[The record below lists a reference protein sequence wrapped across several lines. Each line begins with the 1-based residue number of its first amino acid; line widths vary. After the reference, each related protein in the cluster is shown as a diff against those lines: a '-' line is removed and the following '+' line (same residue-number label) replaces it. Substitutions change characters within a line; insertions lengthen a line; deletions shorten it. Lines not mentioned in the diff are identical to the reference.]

1 MCEYSRKGKYMY
13 MELDFKAIGQRIKI
27 ARIRKKLTQDTV
39 SELINITPSH
49 MSNIE
54 TGKSTVSLQT
64 LIAIANVLG
73 VSIDEL
79 LCDVILD
86 SKVIFEKELSEVL
99 KDCSEYEIRVLVDIV
114 KASKES
120 IRNVKMFQSKLE
132 NRY

>member
-1 MCEYSRKGKYMY
+1 
-13 MELDFKAIGQRIKI
+13 MELDFRAIGQRIKI

-64 LIAIANVLG
+64 LIAIANVLR

-86 SKVIFEKELSEVL
+86 SKVIFEKELSDIL
-99 KDCSEYEIRVLVDIV
+99 KDCNEYEIRVLVDIL
-114 KASKES
+114 KASKDS
-120 IRNVKMFQSKLE
+120 IRSVKMFQSNIN

>member
-1 MCEYSRKGKYMY
+1 
-13 MELDFKAIGQRIKI
+13 MELDFRAIGQRIKI
-27 ARIRKKLTQDTV
+27 ARIKKRLTQDTV

-64 LIAIANVLG
+64 LIAIANVLR

-99 KDCSEYEIRVLVDIV
+99 KDCNEYETRVLVDIL
-114 KASKES
+114 KASKDS
-120 IRNVKMFQSKLE
+120 IRSVKMFQNKLE

>member
-1 MCEYSRKGKYMY
+1 

-39 SELINITPSH
+39 SEIINITPSH

-54 TGKSTVSLQT
+54 TGKSSVSLQT

-79 LCDVILD
+79 LCDTILD
-86 SKVIFEKELSEVL
+86 SKIVFEKELSEVL
-99 KDCSEYEIRVLVDIV
+99 KDCNEYEIRVLVDIV

-120 IRNVKMFQSKLE
+120 IRNVKMFQSNVN

>member
-39 SELINITPSH
+39 SEIINITPSH

-54 TGKSTVSLQT
+54 TGKSSVSLQT

-79 LCDVILD
+79 LCDTILD
-86 SKVIFEKELSEVL
+86 SKVVFEKELSEVL
-99 KDCSEYEIRVLVDIV
+99 KDCNEYEIRVLVDIL

>member
-1 MCEYSRKGKYMY
+1 MKGKTH
-13 MELDFKAIGQRIKI
+13 MELDFRAIGQRIKI
-27 ARIRKKLTQDTV
+27 ARIKKRLTQDTV

-54 TGKSTVSLQT
+54 TGKSTVSLPT
-64 LIAIANVLG
+64 LIAIANTLG

-79 LCDVILD
+79 LCDTILN
-86 SKVIFEKELSEVL
+86 SKIVFEKELSDIL
-99 KDCSEYEIRVLVDIV
+99 KDCNEYEIRVLVDIV

>member
-79 LCDVILD
+79 LCDVVLD

>member
-39 SELINITPSH
+39 SEMINITPSH

-54 TGKSTVSLQT
+54 TGKTSVSLQT
-64 LIAIANVLG
+64 LISIANVLG

-79 LCDVILD
+79 LCDTILD
-86 SKVIFEKELSEVL
+86 SKVVFEKELSDIL
-99 KDCSEYEIRVLVDIV
+99 KDCNEYEIRVLVDIV

-120 IRNVKMFQSKLE
+120 IRSVKMFQSKLE

>member
-1 MCEYSRKGKYMY
+1 MY

>member
-1 MCEYSRKGKYMY
+1 MY

-39 SELINITPSH
+39 SEIINITPSH

-54 TGKSTVSLQT
+54 TGKSSVSLQT

-79 LCDVILD
+79 LCDTILD
-86 SKVIFEKELSEVL
+86 SKIVFEKELSEVL
-99 KDCSEYEIRVLVDIV
+99 KDCNEYEIRVLVDIV

-120 IRNVKMFQSKLE
+120 IRNVKMFQSNVN

>member
-1 MCEYSRKGKYMY
+1 
-13 MELDFKAIGQRIKI
+13 MELDFRAIGQRIKI
-27 ARIRKKLTQDTV
+27 ARIKKRLTQDTV

-64 LIAIANVLG
+64 LIAIANVLR

-99 KDCSEYEIRVLVDIV
+99 KDCNEYEIRVLVDIL
-114 KASKES
+114 KASKDS
-120 IRNVKMFQSKLE
+120 IRSVKMFQNKLE

>member
-39 SELINITPSH
+39 SEIINITPSH

-54 TGKSTVSLQT
+54 TGKSSVSLQT

-79 LCDVILD
+79 LCDTILD
-86 SKVIFEKELSEVL
+86 SKVVFEKELSEVL
-99 KDCSEYEIRVLVDIV
+99 KDCNEYEIRVLVDIV

-120 IRNVKMFQSKLE
+120 IRNVKMFQSNIN

>member
-1 MCEYSRKGKYMY
+1 
-13 MELDFKAIGQRIKI
+13 MELDFRAIGQRIKI
-27 ARIRKKLTQDTV
+27 ARIKKRLTQDTV
-39 SELINITPSH
+39 SEMVNVTPSH

-64 LIAIANVLG
+64 LISIANVLG

-79 LCDVILD
+79 LCDTILD
-86 SKVIFEKELSEVL
+86 SKVVFEKELSDIL
-99 KDCSEYEIRVLVDIV
+99 KDCNDYEIRVLVDIL

-120 IRNVKMFQSKLE
+120 IRNVKMFQNKIE

>member
-1 MCEYSRKGKYMY
+1 MY

-27 ARIRKKLTQDTV
+27 ARIRKRLTQDTV

-54 TGKSTVSLQT
+54 TGKSSVSLQT

-79 LCDVILD
+79 LCDTILE
-86 SKVIFEKELSEVL
+86 SKVVFEKELSEVL
-99 KDCSEYEIRVLVDIV
+99 KDCNEYEIRVLVDIL

-120 IRNVKMFQSKLE
+120 IRNVKMFQSNIN

>member
-27 ARIRKKLTQDTV
+27 ARIRKRLTQDTV

-54 TGKSTVSLQT
+54 TGKSSVSLQT

-79 LCDVILD
+79 LCDTILE
-86 SKVIFEKELSEVL
+86 SKVVFEKELSEVL
-99 KDCSEYEIRVLVDIV
+99 KDCNEYEIRVLVDIL

-120 IRNVKMFQSKLE
+120 IRNVKMFQSNIN